1 MSSPVNNLKIKIL
14 AVDDELEIL
23 DLFKD
28 SLGELEFEIL
38 TATNVAN
45 ALEIVNS
52 EGPRLAL
59 IISDFSMHD
68 QNGFDFRRQIPPDF
82 KQVPFV
88 IVSGQVTKEYALD
101 AIDLGINGFL
111 KKPFT
116 LDELKE
122 TVKKLTKDRVAAILE
137 DDELRDGF
145 ISDANQLTEEMEG
158 LLLLLE
164 ENPTNVEALDRLF
177 ACAHTIKGTAGFFK
191 PNTIHQ
197 FMHRFEDFLSPF
209 KKGTD
214 HFDAGAIQILLTG
227 LDRLKALT
235 RSLEAQKTVTESIEE
250 LTSIFEKRA
259 TVAASAS
266 TEPEKVVKVEVA
278 TKAVEELRVSIPVLN
293 EFMEKSGEI
302 TVLRNMINKV
312 FTALEVNHEGD
323 PNVILLSELMG
334 EMHKSISAM
343 QDQISDLK
351 KVSVGQVTRPLFRSL
366 RDLCINLKK
375 QIKLEVIGD
384 NLRIDHGLSDVL
396 NRCLIHLI
404 RNSSDH
410 GIEMPADRA
419 LAGKPESG
427 TITLSFVETPEEIVI
442 RLKDDG
448 KGIDAQQVK
457 RKAIEKG
464 IITTEQA
471 KLKSEA
477 ELRMLIFAAGFSTS
491 EQVTDVSGRGVGTD
505 MVKQVVTQ
513 AGGRI
518 ELNSTV
524 GSGTEFIVRLPIPK
538 SVLIVDSLLVKTG
551 GNTYAI
557 PQDSLDRII
566 DLGQNQVDENLK
578 NVGSAWFYIFDGQL
592 NPLIKLSDLLNG
604 TKCSERPTAGYLVR
618 LRSQASTVCLYV
630 DDILG
635 TEAIVVKAM
644 ASWFRQMKIYKGAT
658 FLGDGKIG
666 LILDVDGI
674 FEAHGLLVDSQKMT
688 AEETIESLNSKQ
700 QYLIFTVD
708 SRSVYALPQKDIF
721 RIEKI
726 NTQDIHYSGNQ
737 PIHIFRGHAMPLV
750 DLRCL
755 LTGSSPAEQFDDL
768 VLNLIIV
775 RNGSSSF
782 IGYVVEKIE
791 DLTESLALEDASFY
805 AGGNPV
811 YVIGDRTISVLEC
824 ETLNRRIMKPI
835 RSARDAETA
844 A

>member
-1 MSSPVNNLKIKIL
+1 MSTPVNSPKIKIL

-23 DLFKD
+23 DIFRD
-28 SLGELEFEIL
+28 SLGEFEFEVL
-38 TATNVAN
+38 TATNVSQ
-45 ALEIVNS
+45 ALEIIKD

-59 IISDFSMHD
+59 IISDFSMPD
-68 QNGFDFRRQIPPDF
+68 QNGFDFRRQISSDF
-82 KQVPFV
+82 KQIPFV

-111 KKPFT
+111 KKPFS
-116 LDELKE
+116 LEELKE
-122 TVKKLTKDRVAAILE
+122 TVRKLTKDRVASILE
-137 DDELRDGF
+137 DDELREGF
-145 ISDANQLTEEMEG
+145 ISDANQLTEEMES

-214 HFDAGAIQILLTG
+214 HFDADAIQILLTG
-227 LDRLKALT
+227 LDRLKVLT
-235 RSLEAQKTVTESIEE
+235 RSLEAQKTVTETIEE

-259 TVAASAS
+259 TVAASTH
-266 TEPEKVVKVEVA
+266 TEPDKVVKVEVA
-278 TKAVEELRVSIPVLN
+278 SKPVEELRVSIPVLN

-312 FTALEVNHEGD
+312 FTALEVHHEGD
-323 PNVILLSELMG
+323 PNVMLLSELMG
-334 EMHKSISAM
+334 EMHKSISSM

-351 KVSVGQVTRPLFRSL
+351 KVSIGQVTRPLFRSL

-375 QIKLEVIGD
+375 QIRLEVSGD
-384 NLRIDHGLSDVL
+384 SLRIDHGLSDIL

-410 GIEMPADRA
+410 GIEMPAERA
-419 LAGKPESG
+419 SAGKPEVG
-427 TITLSFVETPEEIVI
+427 TILLSFIETPEEIVV

-448 KGIDAQQVK
+448 KGIDAEQVK

-464 IITTEQA
+464 IITIEQA
-471 KLKSEA
+471 KVKSDA

-505 MVKQVVTQ
+505 MVKQVVSQ

-524 GSGTEFIVRLPIPK
+524 GSGTEFVIRLPIPK
-538 SVLIVDSLLVKTG
+538 SILIVDSLLVKTG

-566 DLGQNQVDENLK
+566 DLSQNQADENLK
-578 NVGSAWFYIFDGQL
+578 SVGNAWFYIFDGQL

-604 TKCSERPTAGYLVR
+604 TKCFDRPTTGYLVR

-674 FEAHGLLVDSQKMT
+674 FEAHGLLLEAKNST
-688 AEETIESLNSKQ
+688 SEETIESMNLKR

-708 SRSVYALPQKDIF
+708 ERSVYALPQQDIF

-726 NTQDIHYSGNQ
+726 ETEDVHYSGSQ
-737 PIHIFRGHAMPLV
+737 PIHIFRGHAMPLF
-750 DLRCL
+750 DLRRH
-755 LTGSSPAEQFDDL
+755 LTGATSPEQFDDL
-768 VLNLIIV
+768 ILNTIIV
-775 RNGSSSF
+775 RSGNSNF

-791 DLTESLALEDASFY
+791 DLTESLNLDEASFY
-805 AGGNPV
+805 SGGNPV
-811 YVIGDRTISVLEC
+811 YVIGDRTISVLDC
-824 ETLNRRIMKPI
+824 DTLNRRLMNPI
-835 RSARDAETA
+835 RTVRTA
-844 A
+844 TAV